1 MGRERKQK
9 LTFRAKIMDEASK
22 QEQAFRWDGPGM
34 DWTEYQQMMLSLKHV
49 AVMLAEA
56 TRQARAEGDLRAL
69 PMMEADA
76 EGLWRA
82 IQILEAA
89 QTAAER
95 TMH

>member
-34 DWTEYQQMMLSLKHV
+34 DLTEYRQMILSLKHV

-56 TRQARAEGDLRAL
+56 TRQARAEGNLGAL

-89 QTAAER
+89 QIAAER
-95 TMH
+95 TIH

>member
-9 LTFRAKIMDEASK
+9 LTFLAKIMAEASK
-22 QEQAFRWDGPGM
+22 EEQFFWWDGPGM

-56 TRQARAEGDLRAL
+56 TRQARAEGNLGAL

-82 IQILEAA
+82 IQILDAA

-95 TMH
+95 TTH